1 LEQKQTIAIV
11 VIVVVI
17 VGAVA
22 GYMLLFPPTPPEET
36 IILMGT
42 TDSVEASIDMAQ
54 SYDYFGWEIITALS
68 SGLVEIE
75 PGSSG
80 GADDIQ
86 AALAESWLATEG
98 GTIWDFTLREGLT
111 FEDGTAFNASVVKYT
126 FDRNCNLTGTGL
138 AEPDGPQLNMGYA
151 DIIDNVTIIS
161 DYVVRFYLHIPFAP
175 FLQLMSC
182 AASYMV
188 HPDYA
193 PLDHFVEYTEGDP
206 RGSHPN
212 GLGPFILANWTRVGG
227 EEQQMRLEKNPGY
240 WNAADGY
247 PKTDVII
254 IQFYST
260 DTALSMAMAAG
271 DIDIAYR
278 HLSAPQVDAFRE
290 DDRVRVWDGI
300 GAAIQYMC
308 FQQNMAPFDE
318 VDIRQ
323 GIAAALNKSHVCETV
338 FLGNADPLETI
349 IPAGMAYHRPSFE
362 IYGTGANYSHTV
374 EMFARHGYNETHP
387 LAFDLYYESSGH
399 YPSSDLQAAAY
410 KSDLEA
416 SGVMTVTL
424 RSLEWSAYRLQ
435 RNAGT
440 MPVYVYGWYPDYI
453 DADNYAFLPF
463 ASWLNMGFNDTYPA
477 AGVAE
482 YDLWVEGRSA
492 TTDAGRQ
499 AAYYELQDLQA
510 EQCSM
515 IPLWQGRTVAVT
527 SPSIHGVVLDITVSW
542 RHWLVYWGE
551 PATTGP

>member
-11 VIVVVI
+11 VIIVVI
-17 VGAVA
+17 AGAVA
-22 GYMLLFPPTPPEET
+22 GYMIMFPPIPPGGT
-36 IILMGT
+36 ILMGT

-75 PGSSG
+75 PGSAG
-80 GADDIQ
+80 GADDILP
-86 AALAESWLATEG
+86 ALAESWLATDG
-98 GTIWDFTLREGLT
+98 GKQWDFNLREGIT

-138 AEPDGPQLNMGYA
+138 QEPDGPQFNMGYA
-151 DIIDNVTIIS
+151 DIIDNVEIIS
-161 DYVVRFYLHIPFAP
+161 DYVVRFNLHMSFAP

-193 PLDHFVEYTEGDP
+193 PLDHYVEYTEGDT

-227 EEQQMRLEKNPGY
+227 EDQQMRLEKNPNY
-240 WNAADGY
+240 WNGPVY
-247 PKTDVII
+247 PKADVII

-260 DTALSMAMAAG
+260 DTALTSAMLAG

-278 HLSAPQVDAFRE
+278 HMSAAQVNAFRE
-290 DDRVRVWDGI
+290 NADVRVWDGI

-308 FQQNMAPFDE
+308 FQQDIYPFNE
-318 VDIRQ
+318 TDIRQ

-349 IPAGMAYHRPSFE
+349 VPAGMAYHRPSFE
-362 IYGTGANYSHTV
+362 IYGTGANYSHTLA
-374 EMFARHGYNETHP
+374 MFALHGYDADNKLE
-387 LAFDLYYESSGH
+387 FDLYYESSGH
-399 YPSSDLQAAAY
+399 YPQSAEQAAVY
-410 KSDLEA
+410 KSDFEA
-416 SGVMTVTL
+416 SGVMKVNL
-424 RSLEWSAYRLQ
+424 KSLEWSAYRDQ

-453 DADNYAFLPF
+453 DPDNYAFLPF
-463 ASWLNMGFNDTYPA
+463 ASWLNMGFNETYPA

-482 YDLWVEGRSA
+482 YNLWVDGRSA

-499 AAYYELQDLQA
+499 EAYYDLQDLQA

-542 RHWLVYWGE
+542 RHWLVYWGA

>member
-1 LEQKQTIAIV
+1 MEQKQTIAIV
-11 VIVVVI
+11 VIIVVI
-17 VGAVA
+17 AGAVA
-22 GYMLLFPPTPPEET
+22 GYMIMFPPIPPGGT
-36 IILMGT
+36 ILMGT

-75 PGSSG
+75 PGSAG
-80 GADDIQ
+80 GADDILP
-86 AALAESWLATEG
+86 ALAESWLATDG
-98 GTIWDFTLREGLT
+98 GKQWDFNLREGIT

-138 AEPDGPQLNMGYA
+138 QEPDGPQFNMGYA
-151 DIIDNVTIIS
+151 DIIDNVEIIS
-161 DYVVRFYLHIPFAP
+161 DYVVRFNLHMSFAP

-193 PLDHFVEYTEGDP
+193 PLDHYVEYTEGDT

-227 EEQQMRLEKNPGY
+227 EDQQMRLEKNPNY
-240 WNAADGY
+240 WNGPVY
-247 PKTDVII
+247 PKADVII

-260 DTALSMAMAAG
+260 DTALTSAMLAG

-278 HLSAPQVDAFRE
+278 HMSAAQVNAFRE
-290 DDRVRVWDGI
+290 NADVRVWDGI

-308 FQQNMAPFDE
+308 FQQDIYPFNE
-318 VDIRQ
+318 TDIRQ

-349 IPAGMAYHRPSFE
+349 VPAGMAYHRPSFE
-362 IYGTGANYSHTV
+362 IYGTGANYSHTLA
-374 EMFARHGYNETHP
+374 MFALHGYDADNKLE
-387 LAFDLYYESSGH
+387 FDLYYESSGH
-399 YPSSDLQAAAY
+399 YPQSAEQAAVY
-410 KSDLEA
+410 KSDFEA
-416 SGVMTVTL
+416 SGVMKVNL
-424 RSLEWSAYRLQ
+424 KSLEWSAYRDQ

-453 DADNYAFLPF
+453 DPDNYAFLPF
-463 ASWLNMGFNDTYPA
+463 ASWLNMGFNETYPA

-482 YDLWVEGRSA
+482 YNLWVDGRSA

-499 AAYYELQDLQA
+499 EAYYDLQDLQA

-542 RHWLVYWGE
+542 RHWLVYWGA